1 MTLKIR
7 YRAPSGPG
15 TLDLEDDATVKQL
28 FDAIKEKTSSTD
40 VTIKYGW
47 PPKPLDAETF
57 GASVVSLNLHRES
70 LTVVPAEIAAPSPA
84 PSTSQPPAPAPAQT
98 PTMPVDTSLGQKDI
112 KDGPVTVQMP
122 TGTYLVL
129 RVMPDDN
136 SCMFTAIAGALR
148 GANSGLDG
156 SSPEKLRRIVADHI
170 LAKPDVYTKV
180 VLEKEP
186 RAYCANIQR
195 PDVWGG
201 AIELGI
207 ISEVFGIEICVVN
220 VKEGTIIKYGEDQY
234 DLRCVLVWSNIHYDR
249 VAEIFTEDQV
259 DDAFDVTTWNCLE
272 SDHVL
277 QNAKD
282 LCRKLKEEYHYFT
295 DTSDFVVR
303 CNECGWIGQ
312 GERAVV
318 VHSTKTGHTSIE
330 EIPDMS

>member
-1 MTLKIR
+1 MPLKIR

-15 TLDLEDDATVKQL
+15 TLDLDDDATVKQL
-28 FDAIKEKTSSTD
+28 FDAIKEKTSSSD

-47 PPKPLDAETF
+47 PPKALTTEEA
-57 GASVVSLNLHRES
+57 GASIVSLNLQRES
-70 LTVVPAEIAAPSPA
+70 LTVVLAEAAAPSPSPA
-84 PSTSQPPAPAPAQT
+84 PSLPQPSAPSATIGPEA
-98 PTMPVDTSLGQKDI
+98 SLGQKDV

-122 TGTYLVL
+122 QTGTYLVL

-148 GANSGLDG
+148 GTNSGLDG
-156 SSPEKLRRIVADHI
+156 SSPEKLRHIVADHI

-186 RAYCANIQR
+186 RAYCTNILR

-207 ISEVFGIEICVVN
+207 ISEVFGIEICV
-220 VKEGTIIKYGEDQY
+220 EGTIIKYGEDQY

-259 DDAFDVTTWNCLE
+259 DDSFDVTTWNRLE
-272 SDHVL
+272 SDHIL
-277 QNAKD
+277 QSAKD

-303 CNECGWIGQ
+303 CNQCGWIGQ
-312 GERAVV
+312 GEQSVV
-318 VHSTKTGHTSIE
+318 LHSKQTGHIAIE
-330 EIPDMS
+330 EIPDLS

>member
-1 MTLKIR
+1 MSLKIR

-15 TLDLEDDATVKQL
+15 TLDLASDATVAQL
-28 FDAIKEKTSSTD
+28 FDAIRQATNTAR
-40 VTIKYGW
+40 VAVKYGW
-47 PPKPLDAETF
+47 PPRALDLDSQAD
-57 GASVVSLNLHRES
+57 ASVASLNLHRES
-70 LTVVPAEIAAPSPA
+70 LTVVPTETAAAPGPA
-84 PSTSQPPAPAPAQT
+84 LSAAQQAAPVPSVPAGA
-98 PTMPVDTSLGQKDI
+98 SFEQKDV
-112 KDGPVTVQMP
+112 KDGPVTVKMAQ
-122 TGTYLVL
+122 TDTYLVL

-156 SSPEKLRRIVADHI
+156 SSPEKLRRMVADHI
-170 LAKPDVYTKV
+170 LAKPDIYTKV

-186 RAYCANIQR
+186 RAYCDNILR

-207 ISEVFGIEICVVN
+207 ISEVFSIEICVVN

-259 DDAFDVTTWNCLE
+259 DDSFDVTTWNCRG
-272 SDHVL
+272 SDHIL
-277 QNAKD
+277 QSAKD
-282 LCRKLKEEYHYFT
+282 LCRKLKDEYHYFT

-303 CNECGWIGQ
+303 CNQCGWIGQ

-318 VHSTKTGHTSIE
+318 VHSTKTGHVAIE
-330 EIPDMS
+330 EIPDTN